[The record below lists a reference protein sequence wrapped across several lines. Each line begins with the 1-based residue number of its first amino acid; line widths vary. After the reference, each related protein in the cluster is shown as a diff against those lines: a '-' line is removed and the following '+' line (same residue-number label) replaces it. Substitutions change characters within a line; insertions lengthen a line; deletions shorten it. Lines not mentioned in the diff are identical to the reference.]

1 MAKSVTF
8 GFDIFPIC
16 LPKVAITDENK
27 WKGLPA
33 TITGYGSKTGVD
45 TSTLHYA
52 KLSVLEH
59 QVCTRKHY
67 DDLIASNTEESMEL
81 QERVRVF
88 LSEEKFT
95 SELICSM
102 ASTEELGTCPGD
114 SGGPLV
120 HYNEES
126 GMNFQIGVVFGSLQV
141 KFRHYCLVT
150 LDLKNIFRYC
160 VCLPNFEYMSFLY
173 SNCGQVLLFRAP
185 SSSFKTLF

>member
-1 MAKSVTF
+1 MSIVELVESVTF

-16 LPKVAITDENK
+16 LPKVAITNENK

-81 QERVRVF
+81 QERVQVF

-102 ASTEELGTCPGD
+102 ASIEELGSCPGD
-114 SGGPLV
+114 SGGPLMWK
-120 HYNEES
+120 YPSN
-126 GMNFQIGVVFGSLQV
+126 N
-141 KFRHYCLVT
+141 KFY
-150 LDLKNIFRYC
+150 I
-160 VCLPNFEYMSFLY
+160 M
-173 SNCGQVLLFRAP
+173 G
-185 SSSFKTLF
+185 

>member
-1 MAKSVTF
+1 MGIVELDKSVTF

-59 QVCTRKHY
+59 QDCTKKHY
-67 DDLIASNTEESMEL
+67 DDLIASNTEESMKL
-81 QERVRVF
+81 QEKVRGF

-102 ASTEELGTCPGD
+102 ASKEELGTCPGD

-120 HYNEES
+120 HYNPANDR
-126 GMNFQIGVVFGSLQV
+126 NFQIGVVFGSLQV
-141 KFRHYCLVT
+141 R
-150 LDLKNIFRYC
+150 IF
-160 VCLPNFEYMSFLY
+160 
-173 SNCGQVLLFRAP
+173 
-185 SSSFKTLF
+185 K

>member
-1 MAKSVTF
+1 VGIVELDKSVTF

-59 QVCTRKHY
+59 QDCTKKHY

-81 QERVRVF
+81 QERVQVF

-102 ASTEELGTCPGD
+102 ASKEVLGTCPGD

-120 HYNEES
+120 HYNEKN

-141 KFRHYCLVT
+141 KFRHYCLVR
-150 LDLKNIFRYC
+150 LDLKK
-160 VCLPNFEYMSFLY
+160 NFLILS
-173 SNCGQVLLFRAP
+173 
-185 SSSFKTLF
+185 

>member
-1 MAKSVTF
+1 MF
-8 GFDIFPIC
+8 R
-16 LPKVAITDENK
+16 
-27 WKGLPA
+27 
-33 TITGYGSKTGVD
+33 YGSKTGVD

-59 QVCTRKHY
+59 QDCTNKHY
-67 DDLIASNTEESMEL
+67 DDLIASNTEESIEL
-81 QERVRVF
+81 QERVRGF

-120 HYNEES
+120 HYNEKN

-141 KFRHYCLVT
+141 NFRHYCLVT
-150 LDLKNIFRYC
+150 LDLKNRYC
-160 VCLPNFEYMSFLY
+160 VCHPNFEYLSFLY
-173 SNCGQVLLFRAP
+173 FNCRQVLLFRAP
-185 SSSFKTLF
+185 SSSFKNSLLSSVTLYK